1 MPDLRPD
8 SGTRSPEI
16 PSAAVPRRVA
26 ILWLGTAVAGTVLAG
41 GCGYIVGPAHDDLVC
56 SVEVPTFRNETFRRG
71 LEQQLTEAVQKE
83 IQKRTTMQLVRG
95 PGAQTRL
102 TGRIVDARKSVL
114 GETAFDDP
122 REVQFSLAVEVTW
135 EDLRTGRVINEQT
148 VPIDADAV
156 SLFSQSEFAPEVG
169 HSLATAIQ
177 GSVQLTAR
185 RVVDL
190 MDAPW

>member
-1 MPDLRPD
+1 MLHLRPH
-8 SGTRSPEI
+8 SGPRSPDDS
-16 PSAAVPRRVA
+16 PVAVPRRAVLFWVGAAVA
-26 ILWLGTAVAGTVLAG
+26 TTAVTG

-83 IQKRTTMQLVRG
+83 IQKRTTIQLVRG
-95 PGAQTRL
+95 QGAQTRL

-114 GETAFDDP
+114 GETASDDP
-122 REVQFSLAVEVTW
+122 REVQFSLAVEVSW
-135 EDLRTGRVINEQT
+135 EDLRTGRIINEQT
-148 VPIDADAV
+148 VPIDADAI

-185 RVVDL
+185 RIVDL